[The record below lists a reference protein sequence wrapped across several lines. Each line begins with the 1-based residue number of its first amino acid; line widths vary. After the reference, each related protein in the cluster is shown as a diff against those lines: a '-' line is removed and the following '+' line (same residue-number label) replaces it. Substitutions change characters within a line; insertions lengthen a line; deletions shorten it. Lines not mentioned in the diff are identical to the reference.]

1 MRITKKKR
9 WKKRKWRRKNKK
21 KKEIWRKT
29 K

>member
-9 WKKRKWRRKNKK
+9 WEKRKWRRKKKK